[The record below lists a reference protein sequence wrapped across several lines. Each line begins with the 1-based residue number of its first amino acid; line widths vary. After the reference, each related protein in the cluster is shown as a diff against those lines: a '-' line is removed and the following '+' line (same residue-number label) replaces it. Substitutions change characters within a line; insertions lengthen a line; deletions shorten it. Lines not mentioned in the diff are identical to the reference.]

1 MTARIHYFIPLL
13 LLLISCSAVQVL
25 SEPTIETVTFSGN
38 LPVSSEHL
46 LRGSGLHEGVSIF
59 LVSANQVRD
68 AVAVNLRS
76 LGYLDCLVKV
86 DWPRWES
93 PNYEVTINVI
103 PGRQSLRGN
112 LEFLGDTAISFQ
124 EFALL
129 CPIAFD
135 DPVSPADTAS
145 FTRIILNRY
154 ASMGYLRAEAELN
167 LEPFNSDTTINR
179 RSIQMTVSRGAQCV
193 LGGISVAGLNK
204 VRNQVVLREFDISPG
219 DPLNMDKMRVGIS
232 ALYSLGLFSNVQ
244 IDYNGLAEGR
254 DTIDAVVNVTEQ
266 AYIEIEAASGY
277 ISPEAVF
284 GSIFWKQPNIMG
296 NNQTLRLGGTYTRY
310 ITRDNSGN
318 EFEPQI
324 IYGEPWFLSTRWS
337 AQLLIDYYYL
347 QRIHQEERSYG
358 GELGLS
364 RMFLDIWRYT
374 GGYRIERIRFRSTLE
389 DSTEVIQD
397 WITTGT
403 ISTGLTRDTRTPLIN
418 PESGSWFKIAG
429 SVSGG
434 LAGGNLNIYTV
445 DGEYRLFLPVSD
457 RIVLAGRAA
466 GSVVLGY
473 SGNTSVPP
481 KSRLYLGGGT
491 TVRGYDFQ
499 TLGPEDPD
507 GNPLGGNVMT
517 LGNVEARFSVIG
529 NLGAV
534 IFCDGGGIWTEV
546 QQISSGTAGLGTGL
560 GIRYNTPIGPL
571 RLDYGFAPTW
581 ENSLSRGK
589 VYFAIGQAF

>member
-1 MTARIHYFIPLL
+1 MPILILL
-13 LLLISCSAVQVL
+13 FSCTAVQAL

-38 LPVSSEHL
+38 LPVSEEQL

-68 AVAVNLRS
+68 AVAANMRS
-76 LGYLDCLVKV
+76 LGYLDCLVNI

-93 PNYEVTINVI
+93 ENYEVTVNVI
-103 PGRQSLRGN
+103 PGRQSLRGD
-112 LEFLGDTAISFQ
+112 LVLSGDSSFSLPEFI
-124 EFALL
+124 EL
-129 CPIAFD
+129 CPIAPD
-135 DPVSPADTAS
+135 APISPADT
-145 FTRIILNRY
+145 TMLTMILLNRY
-154 ASMGYLRAEAELN
+154 ASMGYLRAEAKLEM
-167 LEPFNSDTTINR
+167 EPFDSDSADNR
-179 RSIQMTVSRGAQCV
+179 RNIHVTVSQGARCF
-193 LGGISVAGLNK
+193 LGSIRVTGLAK
-204 VRNQVVLREFDISPG
+204 IRNQVVLREFDISSG
-219 DPLNMDKMRVGIS
+219 DPLNMDKMREGIS

-244 IDYNGLAEGR
+244 IDYIGLADGR

-266 AYIEIEAASGY
+266 DYIQIEVASGY

-284 GSIFWKQPNIMG
+284 GSIFWTQPNIMG
-296 NNQTLRLGGTYTRY
+296 NNQTLKLGGTYTRY
-310 ITRDNSGN
+310 IAGNNSGN

-337 AQLLIDYYYL
+337 AQLLVDYYYL
-347 QRIHQEERSYG
+347 QRTHQEERSYG
-358 GELGLS
+358 AELGLS
-364 RMFLDIWRYT
+364 RKFLDIWRYT
-374 GGYRIERIRFRSTLE
+374 GGYRIERLRYISTLE
-389 DSTEVIQD
+389 DSTEVVQD
-397 WITTGT
+397 WITTAT
-403 ISTGLTRDTRTPLIN
+403 ISTGFTRDTRTPLIN
-418 PESGSWFKIAG
+418 PERGSWFKIAG

-434 LAGGNLNIYTV
+434 LAGGSLDIYTV
-445 DGEYRLFLPVSD
+445 SGEYRLFFPLSN

-466 GSVVLGY
+466 GSVALGY

-481 KSRLYLGGGT
+481 KNRLYLGGGT

-517 LGNVEARFSVIG
+517 LGNIEARFSVLG

-546 QQISSGTAGLGTGL
+546 QQISSGTAGLGTGF

-581 ENSLSRGK
+581 ENSLRRGK